1 MFRVDGKLGGAEHEG
16 WREAAEEGKGTEEM
30 IYFAYIGVAT
40 VVLLA
45 ILGLIAIV
53 NRMID

>member
-1 MFRVDGKLGGAEHEG
+1 
-16 WREAAEEGKGTEEM
+16 M

-45 ILGLIAIV
+45 ILGLITIV

>member
-1 MFRVDGKLGGAEHEG
+1 
-16 WREAAEEGKGTEEM
+16 M